1 MKTFLL
7 LSVFVTSFV
16 FAQKDTLNVTD
27 TNGMLQGKWM
37 LLGADVPEFG
47 IESGSIAETG
57 TYQNNQKIGPW
68 IRYNKT
74 GTLPLSLIIY
84 EFNASG
90 NQSTRVSIFSF
101 KYFDNGQVSYLPY
114 AGKCKTKANY
124 KRFDE
129 SGKLIE
135 LMEYDSLGNEILSI
149 TATDNTAL
157 EGMDYFDIPADFQ
170 VSQEAN
176 VVTPSIKKFT
186 QQNGYYIVDVE
197 HSKFVV
203 GRFENGDLVEGKEC
217 VLDETYKLMVAKTFS
232 DRRYSSTYSV
242 K

>member
-7 LSVFVTSFV
+7 VSVFATTMV
-16 FAQKDTLNVTD
+16 FAQKDTMNVTD
-27 TNGMLQGKWM
+27 SNGLRQGKWM

-57 TYQNNQKIGPW
+57 EYQDNQKVGPW

-84 EFNASG
+84 DYNANG
-90 NQSTRVSIFSF
+90 AQSNRIAIFSF

-129 SGKLIE
+129 SGKLVE
-135 LMEYDSLGNEILSI
+135 LMEYDSVGNEILSI
-149 TATDNTAL
+149 TATDSITLATMN
-157 EGMDYFDIPADFQ
+157 YFDIPATFTKY
-170 VSQEAN
+170 QESN
-176 VVTPSIKKFT
+176 VVTPNIKKFT

-217 VLDETYKLMVAKTFS
+217 VLDETYNITMAKTFS
-232 DRRYSSTYSV
+232 QRRYGFSYTQ

>member
-7 LSVFVTSFV
+7 LSVFAATTV
-16 FAQKDTLNVTD
+16 FSQKDTLNVTD
-27 TNGMLQGKWM
+27 NNGMRQGKWM
-37 LLGADVPEFG
+37 LLGADVPEYG

-57 TYQNNQKIGPW
+57 EYQNNQKVGPW

-74 GTLPLSLIIY
+74 GTFPLSLIIY
-84 EFNASG
+84 DYNASG
-90 NQSTRVSIFSF
+90 TQSTRVSISGY
-101 KYFDNGQVSYLPY
+101 KYHDNGQVAYLPY

-129 SGKLIE
+129 NGNLIE

-149 TATDNTAL
+149 TATDSTTLAAMN
-157 EGMDYFDIPADFQ
+157 YFNIPTTFTKY
-170 VSQEAN
+170 QEPN
-176 VVTPSIKKFT
+176 VVTPNIKKFT
-186 QQNGYYIVDVE
+186 MQNGYYIVDVE
-197 HSKFVV
+197 HSRFVV

-217 VLDETYKLMVAKTFS
+217 VLDETYNLTMAKTFS
-232 DRRYSSTYSV
+232 GRRYGGSYTL

>member
-7 LSVFVTSFV
+7 LSVFATTFV
-16 FAQKDTLNVTD
+16 FSQKDTINVTD
-27 TNGMLQGKWM
+27 TNGMRQGKWT

-57 TYQNNQKIGPW
+57 EYKNNQKVGPW

-84 EFNASG
+84 EFNPAG

-101 KYFDNGQVSYLPY
+101 KYFDNGQISYMPY

-129 SGKLIE
+129 SGKLVE

-149 TATDNTAL
+149 TATDDATL
-157 EGMDYFDIPADFQ
+157 KGMSYFEIPGDFTKH
-170 VSQEAN
+170 QEAN

-186 QQNGYYIVDVE
+186 QQSGYYIVDVE
-197 HSKFVV
+197 HTKFVV

-217 VLDETYKLMVAKTFS
+217 TLDETYKLLVAKTFS
-232 DRRYSSTYSV
+232 DRRYSFTFSL